1 MVQSSPI
8 KIWRKFQNRYRL
20 IGSKCVHCGITS
32 YPPVKSCIKCHQED
46 FEVYEYSPI
55 GKLVTWTNVYAPN
68 KGFEEYAPYIIGIIE
83 LSDGER
89 LTTQIVNIDFKDL
102 KYGMRLQAC
111 FRRIYVDGD
120 KGIIHYGLKFGPIR
134 NKIEEPDEHAKEIP
148 IVELPAVIEEELP
161 PEVVEEL
168 VKE

>member
-1 MVQSSPI
+1 
-8 KIWRKFQNRYRL
+8 
-20 IGSKCVHCGITS
+20 
-32 YPPVKSCIKCHQED
+32 
-46 FEVYEYSPI
+46 
-55 GKLVTWTNVYAPN
+55 VYAPN